1 MQQSVVPMLHVPD
14 VRATVEWYETVA
26 GFTRVRVNEE
36 DGEMNWA
43 LLRYGNADVMLN
55 AGGKASDAW
64 RREVDLYVHSL
75 ESVDAVYARLKGE
88 GRCGGGAARH
98 GLWDAGVDCAGLQS
112 VLDYVWG
119 AGKGLRWVFALCAIR
134 TRDKAA

>member
-1 MQQSVVPMLHVPD
+1 MQQSVVPMIHVPD

-55 AGGKASDAW
+55 AGGKTSDAH
-64 RREVDLYVHSL
+64 RREVDLYVFAAGG
-75 ESVDAVYARLKGE
+75 VDAVYARLKGK
-88 GRCGGGAARH
+88 
-98 GLWDAGVDCAGLQS
+98 VDVVEEPHDTFYWMREVIVRDLNRF
-112 VLDYVWG
+112 WIT
-119 AGKGLRWVFALCAIR
+119 FAEPL
-134 TRDKAA
+134 

>member
-1 MQQSVVPMLHVPD
+1 MQQSVVPMIHVPD

-55 AGGKASDAW
+55 AGGKSSEAW
-64 RREVDLYVHSL
+64 RREVDLYVHAT
-75 ESVDAVYARLKGE
+75 EGVDAVYARLKGK
-88 GRCGGGAARH
+88 
-98 GLWDAGVDCAGLQS
+98 VDVVEEPHDTFYGMREVIVRDCNRFWITFGEPL
-112 VLDYVWG
+112 
-119 AGKGLRWVFALCAIR
+119 GKN
-134 TRDKAA
+134 

>member
-1 MQQSVVPMLHVPD
+1 MQQSVVPMIHVPD

-55 AGGKASDAW
+55 AGGKSSDAW
-64 RREVDLYVHSL
+64 RREVDLYVHAT
-75 ESVDAVYARLKGE
+75 EGVDAVYARLKGK
-88 GRCGGGAARH
+88 
-98 GLWDAGVDCAGLQS
+98 VDVVEEPHDTFYGMREVIVRDCNRFWITFGEPL
-112 VLDYVWG
+112 
-119 AGKGLRWVFALCAIR
+119 GKN
-134 TRDKAA
+134 